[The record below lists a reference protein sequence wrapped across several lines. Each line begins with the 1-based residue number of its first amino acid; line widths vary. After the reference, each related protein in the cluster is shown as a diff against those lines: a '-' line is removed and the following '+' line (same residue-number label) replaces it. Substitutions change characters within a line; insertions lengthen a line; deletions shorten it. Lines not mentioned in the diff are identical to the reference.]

1 MDDNKDQ
8 EPKIIVYQNK
18 SILYDSQGKTSLFT
32 EGKQSVNAKHR
43 YEKIKESL
51 DNGFLDNIYHQVNA
65 DLQIDD
71 VSLPEK
77 YREVLNDLT
86 NSVTSEKGR
95 ALVVLTVIQ
104 LTIKSICPEQSI
116 RLHKSSNSSK
126 SFSWTEGISMRSLDS
141 NYITPFL
148 RKYNLLKLN
157 KFGAFMTRSLAEN
170 YPYSKLYKAEIRGA
184 KDDWTTIVDAIENN
198 MFSPQEALKYM
209 ISILKNQSDEFK
221 SIADQAHK
229 LAEITA
235 DKYDFNTIRNLIL
248 KAVTTS
254 NYKARI
260 FEVAI
265 HSLLQSLQE
274 NHYLDGR
281 LSPMTQMRS
290 ANKKHGN
297 VGDVEVYSGHMLIE
311 SWDAKYGKEYLRDEL
326 EELNDKLMEHPNMKV
341 AGFITDKEPQID
353 TEIRNRKNEI
363 TQLTGIPIEILS
375 FSDWV
380 HYEMTTN
387 NISDS
392 DYQLIGKDWLIFF
405 VDSLGQKRRDIAPI
419 DEPTE
424 EWLKEIIKL
433 LQA

>member
-8 EPKIIVYQNK
+8 EPKIVVYQDK
-18 SILYDSQGKTSLFT
+18 SILYDSHGKTSLFT
-32 EGKQSVNAKHR
+32 EGKQSVDAKQR

-71 VSLPEK
+71 ALLPEN
-77 YREVLNDLT
+77 YREILNNLT
-86 NSVTSEKGR
+86 SSVTSEKGR

-104 LTIKSICPEQSI
+104 LTIKAICPDQSI

-198 MFSPQEALKYM
+198 MFSSQEALKYM

-221 SIADQAHK
+221 LIADQVHK
-229 LAEITA
+229 IAEITA
-235 DKYDFNTIRNLIL
+235 DKYDFNTIKNLIL

-326 EELNDKLMEHPNMKV
+326 EELSDKLMEHPNMKV
-341 AGFITDKEPQID
+341 AGFITDKKPQID
-353 TEIRNRKNEI
+353 EEIRNRKEEI
-363 TQLTGIPIEILS
+363 TQLTDIPIEILS

-405 VDSLGQKRRDIAPI
+405 VDSLGQKRRDVAPI